1 MPSTT
6 NCTAIAHSTSP
17 ISRVRIR
24 TPVWPSRRSTRAAAA
39 RVRYDRQAVS
49 AIAPR
54 TPRVM
59 ALPLEAPVSTMTV
72 EMAPGP
78 ASIGTPSGMMPTS
91 SYWLPSA
98 WSAGVSFCWRRRAW
112 TMSSAFRPI
121 RIPPAILNAP
131 IVMPNSRKIRPPPS
145 ANAVSVIAHV
155 QAPRRAIARRT
166 SGVSRAVIA
175 RKLGTAVSGST
186 MNSTEVKIRNSS
198 CRVFTMGRWSDR
210 HLHDPVLARPF
221 GLVHRRVGLAEHV
234 VGVRVATGPGHDPDA
249 RRHGRGAAEH
259 GSDAA
264 RQPGGRG
271 VGDGAVGLG
280 HQDRELVA
288 PEPADD
294 VRLAHGGAHR
304 VRDEAQH
311 RVARRVT
318 VSVVHPLEVVQVE
331 VDQRQR
337 AAVPAVAAQLLA
349 QLLGEGARVEDGGE
363 RVLGR
368 ELVQLP
374 LRPPQLRQPGDGDPD
389 HREVRALVREPRHER
404 CAGRHLV
411 DPPDEAQ

>member
-17 ISRVRIR
+17 ISRVRMR

-39 RVRYDRQAVS
+39 RVRYDRLAGS
-49 AIAPR
+49 AIRPK

-91 SYWLPSA
+91 SFSMPSA
-98 WSAGVSFCWRRRAW
+98 CSAGVSFCWLRRAW
-112 TMSSAFRPI
+112 TMSSAFSPI

-145 ANAVSVIAHV
+145 ANAVSVMAHV
-155 QAPRRAIARRT
+155 HAPRRAIARRT
-166 SGVSRAVIA
+166 AGVSRAVIA

-198 CRVFTMGRWSDR
+198 CRVFTMGLWSDR

-221 GLVHRRVGLAEHV
+221 GLVHRRVGLAEH
-234 VGVRVATGPGHDPDA
+234 
-249 RRHGRGAAEH
+249 
-259 GSDAA
+259 
-264 RQPGGRG
+264 
-271 VGDGAVGLG
+271 
-280 HQDRELVA
+280 
-288 PEPADD
+288 
-294 VRLAHGGAHR
+294 
-304 VRDEAQH
+304 
-311 RVARRVT
+311 
-318 VSVVHPLEVVQVE
+318 VVHPLEVVQVE

-349 QLLGEGARVEDGGE
+349 QLQGEGARVEDGGE

-389 HREVRALVREPRHER
+389 HREVRALVREPRRER
-404 CAGRHLV
+404 RAGRHLV
-411 DPPDEAQ
+411 DPHDEPQQGGGEREGDPPAETVVPGREQHGDHVQDPEPELGGPVKRAPGRRPRPGGRRSPAGSAAASVLG

>member
-1 MPSTT
+1 MT
-6 NCTAIAHSTSP
+6 
-17 ISRVRIR
+17 
-24 TPVWPSRRSTRAAAA
+24 
-39 RVRYDRQAVS
+39 
-49 AIAPR
+49 
-54 TPRVM
+54 M
-59 ALPLEAPVSTMTV
+59 PLEAPVSTMTV

-91 SYWLPSA
+91 SFSMPSA
-98 WSAGVSFCWRRRAW
+98 CSAGVSFCWLRRAC
-112 TMSSAFRPI
+112 TMSSALSPI

-166 SGVSRAVIA
+166 AGGSRAVIA
-175 RKLGTAVSGST
+175 RKLGTAVSGAT
-186 MNSTEVKIRNSS
+186 MNSTEGKIRNSS

-221 GLVHRRVGLAEHV
+221 GLVHRRVRLAEHV
-234 VGVRVATGPGHDPDA
+234 RRGRVAAGPGHDPDA

-271 VGDGAVGLG
+271 VGDRAVGLG

-288 PEPADD
+288 PEPAHD

-304 VRDEAQH
+304 VRDEAQN
-311 RVARRVT
+311 RVAGRVT
-318 VSVVHPLEVVQVE
+318 VRVVHPLEVVQVE

-337 AAVPAVAAQLLA
+337 AAVPAA
-349 QLLGEGARVEDGGE
+349 G
-363 RVLGR
+363 
-368 ELVQLP
+368 
-374 LRPPQLRQPGDGDPD
+374 RPPPPPPPGGGRPASDAAETGPG
-389 HREVRALVREPRHER
+389 RGPGALPPPPPPLPPPRGGGPPPPRA
-404 CAGRHLV
+404 
-411 DPPDEAQ
+411 

>member
-1 MPSTT
+1 
-6 NCTAIAHSTSP
+6 
-17 ISRVRIR
+17 
-24 TPVWPSRRSTRAAAA
+24 
-39 RVRYDRQAVS
+39 
-49 AIAPR
+49 
-54 TPRVM
+54 
-59 ALPLEAPVSTMTV
+59 MTV
-72 EMAPGP
+72 EIAPGP
-78 ASIGTPSGMMPTS
+78 ASIGTPRGMMPTS
-91 SYWLPSA
+91 SFSIPSA
-98 WSAGVSFCWRRRAW
+98 FSTAVSRCWLRRAW

-288 PEPADD
+288 P
-294 VRLAHGGAHR
+294 
-304 VRDEAQH
+304 
-311 RVARRVT
+311 
-318 VSVVHPLEVVQVE
+318 
-331 VDQRQR
+331 
-337 AAVPAVAAQLLA
+337 
-349 QLLGEGARVEDGGE
+349 
-363 RVLGR
+363 
-368 ELVQLP
+368 
-374 LRPPQLRQPGDGDPD
+374 
-389 HREVRALVREPRHER
+389 
-404 CAGRHLV
+404 
-411 DPPDEAQ
+411 DPPDDVALPPAAPTRVRAAARPRIALRVAV

>member
-1 MPSTT
+1 MPCGRPSTVGTGHSVNFSVCGSNRPSLLAPISANQIRPSGAATRQWGALFGVGMSYSTMGAAGTIPTPRSASNAFTCLTFPLSRFPFYNPVILMPSTM

-17 ISRVRIR
+17 ISRGRMR

-39 RVRYDRQAVS
+39 RGRYDS
-49 AIAPR
+49 D
-54 TPRVM
+54 
-59 ALPLEAPVSTMTV
+59 
-72 EMAPGP
+72 
-78 ASIGTPSGMMPTS
+78 
-91 SYWLPSA
+91 
-98 WSAGVSFCWRRRAW
+98 
-112 TMSSAFRPI
+112 
-121 RIPPAILNAP
+121 
-131 IVMPNSRKIRPPPS
+131 
-145 ANAVSVIAHV
+145 AVSVIAHV
-155 QAPRRAIARRT
+155 HAPRRAIARRT

-175 RKLGTAVSGST
+175 RKLGTAVRGST
-186 MNSTEVKIRNSS
+186 MNNTEVKIRNSS
-198 CRVFTMGRWSDR
+198 CRVFTMGRRSDR

-249 RRHGRGAAEH
+249 RGHGRGAAEH

-264 RQPGGRG
+264 RQSGGRG

-318 VSVVHPLEVVQVE
+318 VRVVHPLEVVQVE

-337 AAVPAVAAQLLA
+337 PAVPAGWGPPPAPPPGGGGRGGGGGGGGLGWGPVRGPPPAPARGPARGGAPPHPAPPPPPPRAAPR
-349 QLLGEGARVEDGGE
+349 GPAR
-363 RVLGR
+363 GR
-368 ELVQLP
+368 P
-374 LRPPQLRQPGDGDPD
+374 S
-389 HREVRALVREPRHER
+389 
-404 CAGRHLV
+404 
-411 DPPDEAQ
+411 

>member
-1 MPSTT
+1 M
-6 NCTAIAHSTSP
+6 
-17 ISRVRIR
+17 
-24 TPVWPSRRSTRAAAA
+24 
-39 RVRYDRQAVS
+39 
-49 AIAPR
+49 APK
-54 TPRVM
+54 TPRVVTR
-59 ALPLEAPVSTMTV
+59 ALEAPLNTMTV

-78 ASIGTPSGMMPTS
+78 ASSGTPSGMMPTS
-91 SYWLPSA
+91 SFAIPSA
-98 WSAGVSFCWRRRAW
+98 CSAGVSRCWLRRAC

-145 ANAVSVIAHV
+145 ANAVSVIAQVH
-155 QAPRRAIARRT
+155 APRRAIARRT

-186 MNSTEVKIRNSS
+186 MNRTEVKIRNSS
-198 CRVFTMGRWSDR
+198 CRVFIIGRSSDR
-210 HLHDPVLARPF
+210 HLHHPVLARPF
-221 GLVHRRVGLAEHV
+221 GLVHRGVGLAEDV
-234 VGVRVATGPGHDPDA
+234 VR
-249 RRHGRGAAEH
+249 
-259 GSDAA
+259 
-264 RQPGGRG
+264 
-271 VGDGAVGLG
+271 
-280 HQDRELVA
+280 
-288 PEPADD
+288 
-294 VRLAHGGAHR
+294 
-304 VRDEAQH
+304 
-311 RVARRVT
+311 
-318 VSVVHPLEVVQVE
+318 VE

>member
-1 MPSTT
+1 M
-6 NCTAIAHSTSP
+6 
-17 ISRVRIR
+17 
-24 TPVWPSRRSTRAAAA
+24 
-39 RVRYDRQAVS
+39 
-49 AIAPR
+49 APK
-54 TPRVM
+54 TPRVVTR
-59 ALPLEAPVSTMTV
+59 ALEAPLNTVTV

-78 ASIGTPSGMMPTS
+78 AGSGTTSGMMPTS
-91 SYWLPSA
+91 SFAIPSA
-98 WSAGVSFCWRRRAW
+98 CSAGVSRCWLRRAC

-145 ANAVSVIAHV
+145 ANAVSVIAQVH
-155 QAPRRAIARRT
+155 APRRAIARRT

-198 CRVFTMGRWSDR
+198 CRVFIIGRSSDR

-221 GLVHRRVGLAEHV
+221 GLVHRGVGLAAGV
-234 VGVRVATGPGHDPDA
+234 VRVRAAPGPGPHPDA
-249 RRHGRGAAEH
+249 RRDGWSAAKHGP
-259 GSDAA
+259 DAA

-271 VGDGAVGLG
+271 VGDRAVGLG
-280 HQDRELVA
+280 HQNRELVA

-318 VSVVHPLEVVQVE
+318 VRVVHPLEVVQVE

-374 LRPPQLRQPGDGDPD
+374 C
-389 HREVRALVREPRHER
+389 VRRSWDSPVMATPTTARYAPSFTSCVTS
-404 CAGRHLV
+404 
-411 DPPDEAQ
+411 